1 MALIKMPVRSNRQTD
16 SAVVKKSKNKKF
28 EPVGVKGGTDIMAVV
43 NQAIA
48 VAELKLGKYAQDY
61 ILIRDEDNLINYFSS
76 ILENGICAIDTET
89 TSLNPITTT
98 LVGVCLYTPNCKPA
112 YIPINH
118 ISYITQARTKNQLTE
133 SDILKQLSR
142 CNDIKWIMHN
152 AKFDIRVIKN
162 QVGIKLD
169 CYWDTMLAAKCLNE
183 NESAAL
189 KNLHLKYCKS
199 KDTEAL
205 TYESLFSGIPFSLV
219 PIKTAYLYAAG
230 DAIKTF
236 ELYEFQKQHLNRRKL
251 PGPYKVFT
259 ELEMGV
265 LPVVCDMEDTGITLD
280 VDFCNELS
288 EKYTSMK
295 QASLDRF
302 YSSLEPYADKIAK
315 YRSVNPNKLDDPI
328 KISSSTQMAVLL
340 YDIMGLVS
348 PDTNKPRGTGED
360 IISQFDTEVAS
371 CILEYRGIEK
381 LLSTYIDKMPT
392 IMLED
397 GKIHCSFNQYGAAT
411 GRFSSDSPNMQ
422 NIPSHNKE
430 IRRMFRASDGCV
442 LVGSDFSQQE
452 PRVLAY
458 TSGDKN
464 MREAYLTGKDIYA
477 WIASFIYHVPY
488 EDCKEFFPD
497 GTTNPEGKKRRQSC
511 KSIILG
517 IMYGRGAKAISEQIH
532 CSVKEAQKIVD
543 KFFNAFP
550 MVEDFINS
558 TQNNAHHNGYVETVW
573 GRKRRLPDMLLDDYE
588 FNYIEGREPVGF
600 DPLDFNAKLDDGPK
614 DVDVATKK
622 KYTKLLSNAYGWKA
636 KQNIINQA
644 INEGISIKDNGGKIA
659 DASRQC
665 VNSIIQGTSADITKY
680 AMIAIGK
687 DEKLNELGFKLL
699 LQVHDEVIGE
709 CPRENAK
716 QCADRLCEVMI
727 NAALDIVDIP
737 MKCDAEITECWY
749 GPEVEL

>member
-16 SAVVKKSKNKKF
+16 SAVVKKSKTKKF
-28 EPVGVKGGTDIMAVV
+28 EPVSVKGGTDVMAVV
-43 NQAIA
+43 NQAVA
-48 VAELKLGKYAQDY
+48 VAEMKLGKYAEDY
-61 ILIRDEDNLINYFSS
+61 ILIRDEESIVNYFDT

-98 LVGVCLYTPNCKPA
+98 LVGVCLYTPDCKPA
-112 YIPINH
+112 YIPVNH

-142 CNDIKWIMHN
+142 CNDVKWIMHN
-152 AKFDIRVIKN
+152 AKFDIRVIRN

-205 TYESLFSGIPFSLV
+205 TYEALFSGIPFSLV

-288 EKYTSMK
+288 EKYTTMK

-302 YSSLEPYADKIAK
+302 YSILEPYADKIAK
-315 YRSVNPNKLDDPI
+315 YRSVNPTKLDDPI
-328 KISSSTQMAVLL
+328 KISSSTQMAILL

-348 PDTNKPRGTGED
+348 PDNNKPRGTGED

-458 TSGDKN
+458 ASGDKN
-464 MREAYLTGKDIYA
+464 MREAYLNGKDIYA

-497 GTTNPEGKKRRQSC
+497 GTTNSEGKKRRQSV
-511 KSIILG
+511 KNVILG
-517 IMYGRGAKAISEQIH
+517 LMYGRGTKAIADQLN
-532 CSVKEAQKIVD
+532 CSVKEAQKVVD
-543 KFFNAFP
+543 KFFNSFP
-550 MVEDFINS
+550 SIQNFVES
-558 TQNNAHHNGYVETVW
+558 TQNNAHRNGYVETVW

-588 FNYIEGREPVGF
+588 FNYIEGKEPVGF

-716 QCADRLCEVMI
+716 QCADRLCEVMV

>member
-43 NQAIA
+43 NQAVA

-61 ILIRDEDNLINYFSS
+61 TLIRDEDNLINYFSS

-142 CNDIKWIMHN
+142 CNDVKWIMHN

-205 TYESLFSGIPFSLV
+205 TYESLFSSIPFSLV

-328 KISSSTQMAVLL
+328 KISSSTQMAILL
-340 YDIMGLVS
+340 YDIMGLES

-392 IMLED
+392 MMLED

-458 TSGDKN
+458 VSGDKN
-464 MREAYLTGKDIYA
+464 MREAYLKGKDIYA

-497 GTTNPEGKKRRQSC
+497 GTTNPEGKKRRQSV
-511 KSIILG
+511 KNVILG
-517 IMYGRGAKAISEQIH
+517 LMYGRGTKAIADQLN
-532 CSVKEAQKIVD
+532 CSIKEAQKVVD
-543 KFFNAFP
+543 KFFNSFP
-550 MVEDFINS
+550 SIQNFVES
-558 TQNNAHHNGYVETVW
+558 TQNNAHRNGYVETVW
-573 GRKRRLPDMLLDDYE
+573 GRKRRLPDMLLDGYE
-588 FNYIEGREPVGF
+588 FSYIEGKEPFGF

-614 DVDVATKK
+614 EVDVATKK

-680 AMIAIGK
+680 AMIAIGR

-716 QCADRLCEVMI
+716 QCADRLCEVMV

>member
-43 NQAIA
+43 NQAVA

-112 YIPINH
+112 YIPVNH

-142 CNDIKWIMHN
+142 CNDVKWIMHN

-162 QVGIKLD
+162 QVGIKLN

-458 TSGDKN
+458 ASGDKN
-464 MREAYLTGKDIYA
+464 MREAYLNGKDIYA

-497 GTTNPEGKKRRQSC
+497 GTTNSEGKKRRQSV
-511 KSIILG
+511 KNVILG
-517 IMYGRGAKAISEQIH
+517 LMYGRGTKAIADQLN
-532 CSVKEAQKIVD
+532 CSVKEAQKVVD
-543 KFFNAFP
+543 KFFNSFP
-550 MVEDFINS
+550 SIQNFVES
-558 TQNNAHHNGYVETVW
+558 TQNNAHRNGYVETVW

-588 FNYIEGREPVGF
+588 FNYIEGKEPVGF

-716 QCADRLCEVMI
+716 QCADRLCEVMV

>member
-43 NQAIA
+43 NQAVA

-61 ILIRDEDNLINYFSS
+61 ILIRDEDNLVNYFSS

-112 YIPINH
+112 YIPVNH
-118 ISYITQARTKNQLTE
+118 ISYITQARIKNQLTE

-142 CNDIKWIMHN
+142 CNDVKWIMHN

-162 QVGIKLD
+162 QVGIKLN

-328 KISSSTQMAVLL
+328 KISSSTQMAILL

-360 IISQFDTEVAS
+360 IISKFDTEVAS

-458 TSGDKN
+458 ASGDKN
-464 MREAYLTGKDIYA
+464 MREAYLKGKDIYA

-488 EDCKEFFPD
+488 EECKEFFPD
-497 GTTNPEGKKRRQSC
+497 GTTNPEGKKRRQSV
-511 KSIILG
+511 KNVILG
-517 IMYGRGAKAISEQIH
+517 LMYGRGTKAIADQLN
-532 CSVKEAQKIVD
+532 CSVKEAQKVVD
-543 KFFNAFP
+543 KFFNSFP
-550 MVEDFINS
+550 SIQNFVES
-558 TQNNAHHNGYVETVW
+558 TQNNAHRNGYVETVW

-588 FNYIEGREPVGF
+588 FSYIEGKEPVGF

-622 KYTKLLSNAYGWKA
+622 KYTKLLNNAYGWKA

-665 VNSIIQGTSADITKY
+665 VNSVIQGTSADITKY

-716 QCADRLCEVMI
+716 QCADRLCEVMV

>member
-458 TSGDKN
+458 ASGDKN

-614 DVDVATKK
+614 QVDVSTKK